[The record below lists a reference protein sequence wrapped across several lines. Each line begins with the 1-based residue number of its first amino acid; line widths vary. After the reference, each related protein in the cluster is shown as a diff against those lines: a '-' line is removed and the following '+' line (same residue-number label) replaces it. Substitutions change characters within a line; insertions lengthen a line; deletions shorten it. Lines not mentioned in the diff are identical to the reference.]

1 MAIDYVVDL
10 GCVPKSTLSTMGILD
25 RLKARERANQ
35 VIRLFRENGDQ
46 RPPSEMGF
54 EFTRTSATGEEET
67 RVIVVQE
74 LLDEAIALEPLAHHC
89 AGCPA
94 NVIGAPF
101 GCMSFIQ
108 YPISLAAERWLL
120 DRLPGIDEPIIWLLL
135 KQGVVE
141 LGYDGALV
149 APLRSNSAIF
159 EEPKLPGRDM
169 IEFLLNSNQVFQ
181 MLFLTGHIQP
191 SHAGVL
197 LLLFGAIRRDLE
209 AHQVVLI
216 MNRSLTPEQVE
227 RDFPF
232 LLPPDDADD
241 HTIQQLKQFF
251 FALYRA
257 YVLNVPVLL
266 DV

>member
-1 MAIDYVVDL
+1 MAIDYVIGYD
-10 GCVPKSTLSTMGILD
+10 CVPKTTLGTGGILE
-25 RLKARERANQ
+25 RLKARERAAQ

-54 EFTRTSATGEEET
+54 EFSRTAADGTEET

-74 LLDEAIALEPLAHHC
+74 LLNDAAQLDPLAVHC
-89 AGCPA
+89 VGCPA
-94 NVIGAPF
+94 NARKAPF
-101 GCMSFIQ
+101 GCMNYIQ

-120 DRLPGIDEPIIWLLL
+120 DRLPGIDEPLIWLML
-135 KQGVVE
+135 KQGITE
-141 LGYDGALV
+141 LGYDGAGV
-149 APLRSNSAIF
+149 APLRSNGTYF
-159 EEPKLPGRDM
+159 EEGRLSGRDLV
-169 IEFLLNSNQVFQ
+169 EFVVNANQVFH

-216 MNRSLTPEQVE
+216 MNRSLPADQFE
-227 RDFPF
+227 REFPF
-232 LLPPDDADD
+232 VLTPDTSDD
-241 HTIQQLKQFF
+241 DTIAEFKQFF
-251 FALYRA
+251 YALHRA

>member
-10 GCVPKSTLSTMGILD
+10 GCVPKSTLGTMGILD
-25 RLKARERANQ
+25 RLKARERAQQ

-54 EFTRTSATGEEET
+54 EFTRTAANGDEET
-67 RVIVVQE
+67 RVIVVQS
-74 LLDEAIALEPLAHHC
+74 LLDEAEALEPLAQHC
-89 AGCPA
+89 IGCPA
-94 NVIGAPF
+94 NVVNAAF
-101 GCMSFIQ
+101 GCMNFIQ

-135 KQGVVE
+135 KQGVIE
-141 LGYDGALV
+141 LGYDGTMV
-149 APLRSNSAIF
+149 APLRSNPAIF
-159 EEPKLPGRDM
+159 EEAKLPGRDM
-169 IEFLLNSNQVFQ
+169 VEFLLTGDQVFQ

-191 SHAGVL
+191 LHAGVL

-216 MNRSLTPEQVE
+216 MNRSLTPEQIE

-232 LLPPDDADD
+232 LMQPDDADD
-241 HTIQQLKQFF
+241 PTVRELKQFF
-251 FALYRA
+251 GALYRA
-257 YVLNVPVLL
+257 YVLGVNLLL

>member
-10 GCVPKSTLSTMGILD
+10 GCVPKSTLGTGGILD
-25 RLKARERANQ
+25 RLKARERARQ

-54 EFTRTSATGEEET
+54 EFSRTSAEGVEET
-67 RVIVVQE
+67 RVIIVQE
-74 LLDEAIALEPLAHHC
+74 LLDTANELDPLAHHC
-89 AGCPA
+89 TGCPA
-94 NVIGAPF
+94 NVLGVPF

-108 YPISLAAERWLL
+108 YPISEAAERWLL
-120 DRLPGIDEPIIWLLL
+120 ARMPGIDEPLIWLLL
-135 KQGVVE
+135 KQGVIE
-141 LGYDGALV
+141 LGYDGAMV
-149 APLRSNSAIF
+149 APLRANPAYF
-159 EEPKLPGRDM
+159 EEPRLPGRDM
-169 IEFLLNSNQVFQ
+169 VEFLLNSNQVFQ

-191 SHAGVL
+191 SHAGML

-232 LLPPDDADD
+232 LMKPDSADD
-241 HTIQQLKQFF
+241 KTVAELKQFF
-251 FALYRA
+251 HALYRA
-257 YVLNVPVLL
+257 YLLGVQVVL